1 MPQKSLLPL
10 LADECVYKAT
20 TDFMR
25 SLGCDVVTVQELG
38 LAGAS
43 DDVVID
49 KALALGR
56 VLLTRDMDF
65 SNILLYPPAQY
76 LGIVVLKMSPTT
88 VEDVHQVLEQ
98 ALDHAQDIR
107 GALLVV
113 DKSKFRIRRLRAA

>member
-1 MPQKSLLPL
+1 
-10 LADECVYKAT
+10 
-20 TDFMR
+20 
-25 SLGCDVVTVQELG
+25 VVTVQELG

-43 DDVVID
+43 DDAVID

-88 VEDVHQVLEQ
+88 VDDVHQVLGQ
-98 ALDHAQDIR
+98 ALDQAQDIR

>member
-10 LADECVYKAT
+10 LADECIYKVT
-20 TDFMR
+20 TDFLR

-88 VEDVHQVLEQ
+88 VDGE
-98 ALDHAQDIR
+98 ATNMHAS
-107 GALLVV
+107 
-113 DKSKFRIRRLRAA
+113 SKI